1 MMPSI
6 IPHSEPAYR
15 TDRYDIFISYRHN
28 DNRSDWVTEFVK
40 ALQEELAATIKEPLT
55 IYFDKNPHDGL
66 LETHNVDKSLEG
78 KLKCLIFIP
87 IISQTYCDPKSFA
100 WQHEFVAFNK
110 LANEDQFGRDIKL
123 SNRNVTSRIL
133 PIKIHDLDVEDRIAI
148 ETEIG
153 GALRA
158 IEFIYKEAGVNRPL
172 KPTDSKTDNQNKTDY
187 RNQVNKVANA
197 LKEIILAMKAPAAN
211 QSPAVENTKLKSEP
225 KQGKKQSKIFLVA
238 SGIVILSVLIY
249 WLLPATKQATT
260 PSSPGVSKSLVVLPF
275 EDLSPNKD
283 QEWFTDGLTE
293 ELLNGLYT
301 VSELKLISRTTA
313 FSFKGKG
320 LSARKIADSLHV
332 SHVLEGSVRKA
343 NDMLRITVQLIQASD
358 DSHLWSHTY
367 DYKKDSIFKVQE
379 DIAKNVTHAL
389 NILLDPA
396 QKENMFRSGTTNVEA
411 YEEFLKGRAIYHE
424 AHVSGKFELLA
435 QANIHFEKAVALD
448 KEFAEAYYQHS
459 DLYIHSIG
467 GKNAKTIT
475 GLSDE
480 RLYDQMNNDIKT
492 AIRYTKLPNRKLGYE
507 FVENFFSNDWSQ
519 IPAFLLKDEYDRPNG
534 WESSLILISP
544 DFVYNLYNRELKV
557 DQFNDIARGSV
568 AQALIAKN
576 QLDSALALYSNS
588 SRNFTNVLT
597 ESLILLHKKE
607 YERGFDL
614 WTNSDF
620 GKNYQSILFELLA
633 GKYQKTYRQL
643 NHSIDSIGFDI
654 SNLNFLSPIQIY
666 NAIGEYD
673 KADALAHTIDERLL
687 GHPSLSF
694 NIVAYGL
701 NFHLSA
707 TPNLAA
713 RLREL
718 GIDPVEFEKKKY
730 YKFPLVQLKR

>member
-1 MMPSI
+1 MPSI
-6 IPHSEPAYR
+6 ISGFEF
-15 TDRYDIFISYRHN
+15 DIFISYRHN
-28 DNRSDWVTEFVK
+28 DNRSDWVTEFVN
-40 ALQEELAATIKEPLT
+40 ALQEELASTIKEPLS

-87 IISQTYCDPKSFA
+87 IISQTYCDTKSFA
-100 WQHEFVAFNK
+100 WQQEFVAFNK
-110 LANEDQFGRDIKL
+110 LAKEDQFGRDIKL
-123 SNRNVTSRIL
+123 INGNVASRIL
-133 PIKIHDLDVEDRIAI
+133 PIKIHNIDAEDKAVI

-153 GALRA
+153 GVLRA

-172 KPTDSKTDNQNKTDY
+172 KPTDSKADNQNKTDY

-197 LKEIILAMKAPAAN
+197 VKEIILAMKAPAAK
-211 QSPAVENTKLKSEP
+211 QSPLKENTKLKSEP
-225 KQGKKQSKIFLVA
+225 KQEKKQSKIFLVA
-238 SGIVILSVLIY
+238 SGLIVLSGLVY
-249 WLLPATKQATT
+249 WLFPTIKPATVT
-260 PSSPGVSKSLVVLPF
+260 SSPGVSKSLVVLPF

-396 QKENMFRSGTTNVEA
+396 KKENMFRSGTNNVEA
-411 YEEFLKGRAIYHE
+411 YEEFWKGRAIYDE
-424 AHVSGKFELLA
+424 AHIMGKYELLA
-435 QANIHFEKAVALD
+435 QANIHFENAIALD
-448 KEFAEAYYQHS
+448 QEFADAYYQHS
-459 DLYIHSIG
+459 DLYIHIMG
-467 GKNAKTIT
+467 AKNAKAIT

-480 RLYDQMNNDIKT
+480 RLFDQMSNDIKT
-492 AIRYTKLPNRKLGYE
+492 AIRYAKLPSNKSAYE
-507 FVENFFSNDWSQ
+507 FVEKFLSNDWSQ
-519 IPAFLLKDEYDRPNG
+519 IPALLKEKHDRPNG
-534 WESSLILISP
+534 WESFLILISP
-544 DFVYNLYNRELKV
+544 EFVQKLYTRELKV
-557 DQFNDIARGSV
+557 DQFNEQARRSV
-568 AQALIAKN
+568 AQALIGKN
-576 QLDSALALYSNS
+576 QLDSALALYSNT
-588 SRNFTNVLT
+588 SRNLSTIFM

-614 WTNSDF
+614 LRNSDI
-620 GKNYQSILFELLA
+620 GKNNYQYILLELLA
-633 GKYQKTYRQL
+633 GKYQKNYRQL
-643 NHSIDSIGFDI
+643 YHSIDSIGFDI
-654 SNLNFLSPIQIY
+654 ELFNALSPIQIY

-687 GHPSLSF
+687 GHCSLSN
-694 NIVAYGL
+694 NIVTNGL

-718 GIDPVEFEKKKY
+718 GIDPIEFEKKNY